1 MSRELPLVGVTISPD
16 VQPNSVW
23 YQRLFTKFTNAVAV
37 AVTSAY
43 NANVSPASNFV
54 SIGQRT
60 YSFKTR
66 RGRTYELG
74 RIESG
79 EAQLEVDNSDGFF
92 DPVNGNANIFR
103 PVTITAAYP
112 STGNILNDSNL
123 AKASFA
129 DAPTSTDTSRISVGQ
144 NDADFELGALSNWYA
159 PYASGSANGPTVQSF
174 VAPYAGT
181 YCMALDGSSTAGVG
195 ALDIPVIPNKPI
207 TVSFYAKAGN
217 ASNSMYLYVHDG
229 GWKGS
234 VTPVLAGF
242 QTSWSNISTSFARY
256 SFTCT
261 PTGSKITLQL
271 QSQSTTIYVDNV
283 QVEFASTASTF
294 TTSGPTV
301 RTLFNGFVERY
312 PQTFQAPNRGQA
324 NLVATDAIASLS
336 QVKMSNLY
344 EQIVLGDDAP
354 NLYYY
359 PLSENAGSVV
369 ARNASPFAQSFMQPV
384 SFNTGGFGFV
394 APTFGVTSAQ
404 TGVLGSATTGVDFS
418 CQAAPTPFQV
428 QGGTLQNTNVTDIV
442 FDVGNSYTFSFWVR
456 PQYIAASGLQDVLF
470 GVNAVTGVPTVN
482 MPFII
487 GIGNDGAFRVLTS
500 GGTTPITTSAVT
512 AGTWNFISLNVT
524 RTNSTTYTFSC
535 SLNGATATTG
545 TWSNSDRIVVNNFVL
560 SGPCAFTT
568 TYTPASTT
576 TIAHLSIHRGSIT
589 PSLYYASGK
598 YAQAT
603 SSSAYE
609 QTGTR
614 FGNILSKFSGF
625 KYLPYS
631 TNLGKSQMQPLNTT
645 DTSVVDYIQNI
656 ADTENGTWFVDGSGY
671 VTFQDRWQR
680 EQKLVPSV
688 IFGDGTGEIPY
699 EGGDVVIDFDPTY
712 IYNDVTIV
720 RNGGLTITTQDTT
733 SLADYYPRSISKTIY
748 NGADTEASDAA
759 YYLLS
764 RYKDPHARPVS
775 ITLTPARNPSVFNS
789 ALGLEVGDYV
799 RVNKRPLGAT
809 AISVDCFVERVEHE
823 FNAQTADWIT
833 QVFLSP
839 QIVSYWNLAALR
851 ATSNGGGAVNLP
863 RVTKSANRSTG
874 GIFEL
879 NDVALGTSLL
889 VQYTNTASPPLTY
902 VGVTRPSLCTDGSGY
917 VNLSVQLVKA
927 ISSSTNLS
935 DVTGVLGQSLSPD
948 YTGSITLSSP
958 LSSNGNSTIWMNG
971 ELMDATG
978 TGSTL
983 TITNRG
989 RYGTTPRTH
998 FSGETIY
1005 ATSANSFPNPAN
1017 GLVLSEFL
1025 GGSNVNANQLTR
1037 LPYVMGAYNAY
1048 DAASVLGSWNNT
1060 LYTNSFSTYSPPNTS
1075 VPSLLQYVFTLSPLV
1090 SKQSYPVNDLE
1101 IGQLLSIRQTGGSTL
1116 DTFAVAYA
1124 SSLDSTTGAF
1134 NVNLYQLDNVSSA
1147 LSLSTSMSIDATTIT
1162 ATTAFPNPC
1171 YAVWVDGEFMSV
1183 VSGAGTTTLTV
1194 VRGTPDAGAYP
1205 RLQASSRHTAGARIY
1220 AMPNAAGVGT
1230 FPIGAPVVEGATDT
1244 IITGT
1249 TRLGY

>member
-1 MSRELPLVGVTISPD
+1 
-16 VQPNSVW
+16 
-23 YQRLFTKFTNAVAV
+23 
-37 AVTSAY
+37 
-43 NANVSPASNFV
+43 
-54 SIGQRT
+54 
-60 YSFKTR
+60 
-66 RGRTYELG
+66 LG

-92 DPVNGNANIFR
+92 NPANGNANIFS
-103 PVTITAAYP
+103 PITITAAYP
-112 STGNILNDSNL
+112 TTGNILNDNNL
-123 AKASFA
+123 AKAPFSDSPA
-129 DAPTSTDTSRISVGQ
+129 STDTSRISVGQ

-207 TVSFYAKAGN
+207 TVSFYAKAGIV
-217 ASNSMYLYVHDG
+217 SNSMYLYVHDG

-234 VTPVLAGF
+234 VTPVPAGF

-294 TTSGPTV
+294 TISGPTV

-344 EQIVLGDDAP
+344 EQIVLSDDSKP
-354 NLYYY
+354 LYYY
-359 PLSENAGSVV
+359 PLSDVAGSTV
-369 ARNASPFAQSFMQPV
+369 AQNNSPYAQNPLQPV
-384 SFNTGGFGFV
+384 SFNTFGTSGSFAT
-394 APTFGVTSAQ
+394 APVFGDAAAQ
-404 TGVLGSATTGVDFS
+404 TGVIGGGTTGVDFYN
-418 CQAAPTPFQV
+418 QYTPSPWEW
-428 QGGTLQNTNVTDIV
+428 QGTMLRNPSVNDIV
-442 FDVGNSYTFSFWVR
+442 FNVGDTYTFSFWTR
-456 PQYIAASGLQDVLF
+456 IQTSGITVTRLF
-470 GVNAVTGVPTVN
+470 GVNYVS
-482 MPFII
+482 
-487 GIGNDGAFRVLTS
+487 GA
-500 GGTTPITTSAVT
+500 
-512 AGTWNFISLNVT
+512 
-524 RTNSTTYTFSC
+524 TNSPKAFAVELDGTGKFAVILPTTTIAASASAYSTGAWYFVSLKVVRTDSATYTFSL
-535 SLNGATATTG
+535 SINGGTATTG
-545 TWSNSDRIVVNNFVL
+545 TWSNSNQLVVTNFML
-560 SGPCAFTT
+560 GGPANSASLLPTT
-568 TYTPASTT
+568 M
-576 TIAHLSIHRGSIT
+576 AHLSIHRGAIT
-589 PSLYYASGK
+589 PATYYAVGF
-598 YAQAT
+598 YGQAT
-603 SSSAYE
+603 NSSTYE

-614 FGNILSKFSGF
+614 FGNIISKFSGF

-631 TNLGKSQMQPLNTT
+631 TTLGKSQMQPLNTT
-645 DTSVVDYIQNI
+645 DISVVDYIQNI
-656 ADTENGTWFVDGSGY
+656 SDTESGTWFVDGSGY

-688 IFGDGTGEIPY
+688 IFGDGTGETPY

-712 IYNDVTIV
+712 IYNDVTVI
-720 RNGGLTITTQDTT
+720 RNGGTVVSTQDSQ
-733 SLADYYPRSISKTIY
+733 SLANYYPRSISKTIY

-775 ITLTPARNPSVFNS
+775 IKLTPARNPSVFTT
-789 ALGLEVGDYV
+789 ALSLEVGDYV
-799 RVNKRPLGAT
+799 RVKKRPLGAT
-809 AISVDCFVERVEHE
+809 AISIDCFVERVEHD
-823 FNAQTADWIT
+823 FDAQTADWNT
-833 QVFLSP
+833 TVFLSP

-851 ATSNGGGAVNLP
+851 ATSNGGGSANLP
-863 RVTKSANRSTG
+863 RLTKSADRTTG
-874 GIFEL
+874 GIVAL
-879 NDVALGTSLL
+879 SDVALGTSLL

-998 FSGETIY
+998 FSGEPVY
-1005 ATSANSFPNPAN
+1005 AVSGSAFPNPAN
-1017 GLVLSEFL
+1017 GVVLTEFL
-1025 GGSNVNANQLTR
+1025 GGSNFSANQLTR
-1037 LPYVMGAYNAY
+1037 LPYSTGTYTAY
-1048 DAASVLGSWNNT
+1048 DVGSVLGSWNDT
-1060 LYTNSFSTYSPPNTS
+1060 LYTTAYGALDPPNSSYPT
-1075 VPSLLQYVFTLSPLV
+1075 LNLQYIFFMNPLV
-1090 SKQSYPVNDLE
+1090 TKQSYPVNDLAV
-1101 IGQLLSIRQTGGSTL
+1101 GQMLAARTGASYGANIVL
-1116 DTFAVAYA
+1116 FAVASV
-1124 SSLDSTTGAF
+1124 SSPDSTTGVFSINA
-1134 NVNLYQLDNVSSA
+1134 YQLDTSA
-1147 LSLSTSMSIDATTIT
+1147 APLNLSADLSIDGTTVT
-1162 ATTAFPNPC
+1162 ATTAFPSPC
-1171 YAVWVDGEFMSV
+1171 YTIWIDGEFMSV

-1194 VRGTPDAGAYP
+1194 VRGTPDAGGYP
-1205 RLQASSRHTAGARIY
+1205 RLQASSRHSAGAKIY
-1220 AMPNAAGVGT
+1220 LTPAGGDAPT
-1230 FPIGAPVVEGATDT
+1230 FDIGAPFVEGTTDT